1 MIINQKKSGSKATIR
16 GKVEGLKS
24 EAGASSGETSLLSQM
39 ENWRQALH
47 TRCSPCQFLNGTKH
61 WTKIFATLHQE
72 SCPAPWPAQ
81 RKLICLPSRHLPRGF
96 NLIFFFQHFF
106 REALNYQRDE
116 IPVLFLFYR
125 KGSGKSVPFSCHLQL
140 TLGPHRQ
147 KFWITFCLTAG
158 ASKKEKGRKNV
169 LRHPRI
175 AGHPLGQ
182 AGRQP
187 EAPYSQP
194 AAHPS
199 LPSPASSRSSWLS
212 WSWWWESCCVL
223 SPLMNQIIL
232 LLMMR
237 GRGLNASLMVMMI
250 TIQ

>member
-1 MIINQKKSGSKATIR
+1 MLKRLSGQSILHPGMGHDHKPKKRSGSKATFR

-116 IPVLFLFYR
+116 IRVLFLFYR
-125 KGSGKSVPFSCHLQL
+125 KGSGKSVPFTKSFSCHLQL
-140 TLGPHRQ
+140 SLGPPQ
-147 KFWITFCLTAG
+147 TEILDYFLLNC
-158 ASKKEKGRKNV
+158 
-169 LRHPRI
+169 
-175 AGHPLGQ
+175 
-182 AGRQP
+182 
-187 EAPYSQP
+187 
-194 AAHPS
+194 
-199 LPSPASSRSSWLS
+199 RS
-212 WSWWWESCCVL
+212 
-223 SPLMNQIIL
+223 I
-232 LLMMR
+232 
-237 GRGLNASLMVMMI
+237 
-250 TIQ
+250 